1 MGLIKKLPEEL
12 VAKIAAGEVIERP
25 ASVVKELVENSI
37 DAEADKIS
45 VVVKNGGKDEIRVS
59 DNGIGMSRDDLLLS
73 IERHA
78 TSKITKEEDLYEI
91 KTLGFR
97 GEALA
102 SIASVSNL
110 SIITKKADEKTG
122 FKLQYPDLKIEEVAA
137 QNGTT
142 VIVKDLFYNTP
153 ARKKYLKS
161 EATELNRIM
170 DIMID
175 MALANKE
182 IEFRLYKNKTLLLQA
197 PKGIDEISRI
207 SYIYNDYIAKNLIPI
222 HFENEFIKIEGY
234 AGKPTVARGSSDYQR
249 VFVNDRAVKSKLI
262 IDAATEAYQAMLFLK
277 RKPVLI
283 IKLYLD
289 PRRIDVNVHP
299 TKREIRFDNEQLVY
313 FSVHEAVKNALDKSN
328 LIEKGGVSYSF
339 HMREKSFGNHKRM
352 EQKAR
357 YPMLKEYNRPLYASS
372 LNAEEKEK
380 QTNLEINNIV
390 EEKKSAKRYRI
401 LGQIHKTY
409 IVAESDEGLAIIDQH
424 AAHERINYEKVRR
437 EFYNAKVE
445 SQMLIKPV
453 VLNFGI
459 PKAEMLNERK
469 DYLKKLGFEINEF
482 GKGEIIVR
490 SIPSILKGIKED
502 EISSIIEELVENF
515 KDKKPQQLVDERNLY
530 TIACKMSIKAGDELN
545 AVQMKDLIEKLF
557 NCENAFTCPHGRPTI
572 IELNEVELEKLFKR
586 RA

>member
-1 MGLIKKLPEEL
+1 MGQIKKLPEEL
-12 VAKIAAGEVIERP
+12 IAKIAAGEVIERP

-37 DAEADKIS
+37 DAKAGKIN
-45 VVVKNGGKDEIRVS
+45 VVVKNGGKDEIRVD
-59 DNGIGMSRDDLLLS
+59 DNGIGMSRDDLELS

-78 TSKITKEEDLYEI
+78 TSKINNEEDLYEI

-110 SIITKKADEKTG
+110 SIITKKADENTG
-122 FKLQYPDLKIEEVAA
+122 FRLQYPEYKIEEVAA
-137 QNGTT
+137 KNGTT

-234 AGKPTVARGSSDYQR
+234 AGKPTIARESSDYQR
-249 VFVNDRAVKSKLI
+249 VFVNNRAVKSKMI

-283 IKLYLD
+283 IKTYID

-299 TKREIRFDNEQLVY
+299 TKKEVRFDNEQLVY

-328 LIEKGGVSYSF
+328 LIEKGGFSYSF
-339 HMREKSFGNHKRM
+339 HKKDRNFGKNNAI
-352 EQKAR
+352 EQKAK

-372 LNAEEKEK
+372 LHKEN
-380 QTNLEINNIV
+380 QESTV

-409 IVAESDEGLAIIDQH
+409 IIAESDEGLAIIDQH

-437 EFYNAKVE
+437 EFYNARVE

-453 VLNFGI
+453 VLNLGI

-469 DYLKKLGFEINEF
+469 EYLKKLGFEINEF

-490 SIPSILKGIKED
+490 GIPSILKGIKED
-502 EISSIIEELVENF
+502 EISSIIEELIESF
-515 KDKKPQQLVDERNLY
+515 KEKKPQQLIDERNLY
-530 TIACKMSIKAGDELN
+530 TIACRMSIKAGDELN
-545 AVQMKDLIEKLF
+545 IVQMKDLIERLF
-557 NCENAFTCPHGRPTI
+557 DCENAFTCPHGRPTI
-572 IELNEVELEKLFKR
+572 IELSEAELERLFKR
-586 RA
+586 KA

>member
-1 MGLIKKLPEEL
+1 MGQIKKLPEEL

-37 DAEADKIS
+37 DAKADKIS

-59 DNGIGMSRDDLLLS
+59 DNGIGMSKNDLELS

-78 TSKITKEEDLYEI
+78 TSKINNEEDLYEI

-110 SIITKKADEKTG
+110 SIITKKADENTG
-122 FKLQYPDLKIEEVAA
+122 FRLQYPEYKIEEVAA
-137 QNGTT
+137 KNGTT

-175 MALANKE
+175 VALANKE
-182 IEFRLYKNKTLLLQA
+182 IEFRLYKDKTLLLQA
-197 PKGIDEISRI
+197 PKGIDDISRI

-249 VFVNDRAVKSKLI
+249 VFVNNRAVKSKLI

-283 IKLYLD
+283 IKIYID

-299 TKREIRFDNEQLVY
+299 TKKEVRFDNEQLVY

-328 LIEKGGVSYSF
+328 LIEKGGFSYSF
-339 HMREKSFGNHKRM
+339 HKKDRSFGKNNAM
-352 EQKAR
+352 GQKAK

-372 LNAEEKEK
+372 VNEENQEMKD
-380 QTNLEINNIV
+380 EIDRTV
-390 EEKKSAKRYRI
+390 EEKKSAKKYRI

-409 IVAESDEGLAIIDQH
+409 IVAESDEGLVIIDQH

-453 VLNFGI
+453 VLNLGI

-469 DYLKKLGFEINEF
+469 DYLKRLGFEINEF

-490 SIPSILKGIKED
+490 GIPSILKSMKED
-502 EISSIIEELVENF
+502 EISSIIEEMIESF
-515 KDKKPQQLVDERNLY
+515 KDKKPQQFIDERNLY
-530 TIACKMSIKAGDELN
+530 TIACRMSIKAGDELN
-545 AVQMKDLIEKLF
+545 IMQMKDLMERLF
-557 NCENAFTCPHGRPTI
+557 KCENAFTCPHGRPTI
-572 IELNEVELEKLFKR
+572 IELSEAELEKLFKR